1 MFLNFRKTLLLASS
15 TCLACSFE
23 VNASASED
31 NGQKMPTV
39 LIQNGMLMVV
49 ENHIVQPKV
58 KKKKLSPIKAIT
70 AKYNEDA
77 KKIDSRQKHLLT
89 RLEAI
94 MQNEDAGS
102 LDEFNAEILRN
113 NLVDMFD
120 SFQKIHLSDAVI
132 GEKRDEALKIEKNL
146 SSLESEVT
154 KGEGLLRKILKSKGR
169 KGISTSAEA
178 LLRQQELASKNENS
192 AREVKENA
200 KNMLA
205 AEKQTRQIKL
215 TRPGAHGSNAVD
227 RDEQR
232 ATHEANSLKQR
243 PYKDVKFEKLAKGK
257 VPPAAMDTVVLIRN
271 IFRKCRDKAQVIE
284 ELKNFEK
291 DINLKEVEPAYV
303 GLNKNAVDNVYQLKI
318 NDRFRVIFAFTAG
331 TYVTP
336 KGKQVDID
344 LLYENTLWVL
354 DPHK

>member
-1 MFLNFRKTLLLASS
+1 MFLNVRKTLLLASS
-15 TCLACSFE
+15 ACLACSFE
-23 VNASASED
+23 LKASASEESELR
-31 NGQKMPTV
+31 MPNM
-39 LIQNGMLMVV
+39 LMQNGKLVVV
-49 ENHIVQPKV
+49 EKPKAKR
-58 KKKKLSPIKAIT
+58 KKVSPIKAIT
-70 AKYNEDA
+70 EKYNEDA
-77 KKIDSRQKHLLT
+77 KKIESRQKNLLT

-94 MQNEDAGS
+94 MLNEDAGS
-102 LDEFNAEILRN
+102 LDEFNAESLRN
-113 NLVDMFD
+113 NLVDMFA

-132 GEKRDEALKIEKNL
+132 GEKRDEAFKVDKNL
-146 SSLESEVT
+146 SSLELEVSR
-154 KGEGLLRKILKSKGR
+154 GEGLLRKILKSKGR

-178 LLRQQELASKNENS
+178 LLRQQEIASKNENS

-205 AEKQTRQIKL
+205 AEKKALQTKL
-215 TRPGAHGSNAVD
+215 TRPGAHGPNAVD

-232 ATHEANSLKQR
+232 AAHEANNLKQR

-257 VPPAAMDTVVLIRN
+257 VPPAAMETVVLIRN
-271 IFRKCRDKAQVIE
+271 IFRKCSDKAQVIE

-291 DINLKEVEPAYV
+291 DINLKEIEPAYA
-303 GLNKNAVDNVYQLKI
+303 GLNKNAVDTVYQVKI

-336 KGKQVDID
+336 KGKQVDMD
-344 LLYENTLWVL
+344 LLYDNTLWVL